1 MAFLPDLEDSL
12 KLGGSS
18 ARFSSTSVGD
28 FWNDITG
35 ATSSTNREQ
44 SFNADQAALDR
55 TFASNEAQ
63 KYRDF
68 NSAEAAKN
76 REWEEYMSNTAVQ
89 RKTADL
95 RSAGYNPALAA
106 TGSGAEVPSGYA
118 ASSSPANAVAGARAS
133 AKQGG
138 GGGLPGLIAGVAKT
152 AISLALFKKFSS
164 SAKAASTAAGAVG
177 KVGHDVSAATNTAK
191 KAFDKNE
198 WLKSVLLSPNMSDDE
213 KQLAID
219 KFKQYF

>member
-1 MAFLPDLEDSL
+1 MAFHTESENQ
-12 KLGGSS
+12 LGNNFGKW
-18 ARFSSTSVGD
+18 
-28 FWNDITG
+28 WNSITG
-35 ATSSTNREQ
+35 ANAATDKEQ
-44 SFNADQAALDR
+44 AFNAAQADLDR
-55 TFASNEAQ
+55 TFASDEAQ
-63 KYRDF
+63 KARDF

-76 REWEEYMSNTAVQ
+76 REWEEFMSNTAVQ
-89 RKTADL
+89 RKTDDL
-95 RSAGYNPALAA
+95 RAAGYNPALAA

-118 ASSSPANAVAGARAS
+118 ASSAPANAVSGARVS

-152 AISLALFKKFSS
+152 AISLALFKKFSN

-177 KVGHDVSAATNTAK
+177 KVGHDVTAATNTAK

-198 WLKSVLLSPNMSDDE
+198 WLKSVLTSATMSDDE

>member
-1 MAFLPDLEDSL
+1 MAIDDLN
-12 KLGGSS
+12 KLNGSS
-18 ARFSSTSVGD
+18 GSNTWKDIGSW
-28 FWNDITG
+28 WNDMSG
-35 ATSSTNREQ
+35 ASSATDREE
-44 SFNADQAALDR
+44 SFNASQAAIDR
-55 TFASNEAQ
+55 VFASEEAQ
-63 KYRDF
+63 KSRDF

-89 RKTADL
+89 RKVADL
-95 RSAGYNPALAA
+95 RSAGYNPVLAA
-106 TGSGAEVPSGYA
+106 TGSGADVPSGYA

-138 GGGLPGLIAGVAKT
+138 SGGLPGLIAGVAKT

-177 KVGHDVSAATNTAK
+177 KVGHDVTAATNTAK

-198 WLKSVLLSPNMSDDE
+198 WLKSVLMSPTMSDDE

>member
-1 MAFLPDLEDSL
+1 MAGFPVNSYSFQGLEQAS
-12 KLGGSS
+12 K
-18 ARFSSTSVGD
+18 D
-28 FWNDITG
+28 FGAWWNDLTG
-35 ATSSTNREQ
+35 ATDATNKEQ
-44 SFNADQAALDR
+44 TFNASQAAIDR
-55 TFASNEAQ
+55 AFASEEAQ
-63 KYRDF
+63 KSRDF
-68 NSAEAAKN
+68 NSAEALKN

-95 RSAGYNPALAA
+95 RAAGYNPALAA
-106 TGSGAEVPSGYA
+106 TGSGADVPSGYA

-138 GGGLPGLIAGVAKT
+138 SGGLPGLIAGVAKT
-152 AISLALFKKFSS
+152 VISLALFKKFSS

-177 KVGHDVSAATNTAK
+177 KVGHDVTAATNTAK
-191 KAFDKNE
+191 KAFDKNQ
-198 WLKSVLLSPNMSDDE
+198 WLKDVLLSPNMSDDE